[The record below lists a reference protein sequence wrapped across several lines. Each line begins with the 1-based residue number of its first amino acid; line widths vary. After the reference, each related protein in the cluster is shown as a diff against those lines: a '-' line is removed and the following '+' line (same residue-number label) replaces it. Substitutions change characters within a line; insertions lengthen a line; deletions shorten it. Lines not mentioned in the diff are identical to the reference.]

1 LASVVTKVVADDQ
14 LGNDDHQVVVVVI
27 VEQVQ
32 PEEEKQLGC
41 SGTRVSEVGG
51 ARPGRARGARL
62 GAASRGEG
70 PGGLVARWPRWQV
83 AR

>member
-1 LASVVTKVVADDQ
+1 MASVVTKVVADDQ

-41 SGTRVSEVGG
+41 SGTRVSEVGV
-51 ARPGRARGARL
+51 ARPGRARANG
-62 GAASRGEG
+62 
-70 PGGLVARWPRWQV
+70 Q
-83 AR
+83 